1 MKKNVQCL
9 LPLITLLLL
18 SLFNAGCTGTPA
30 SSTESTP
37 PIATPSIGY
46 AATLRVTDT
55 YVPIPTEETKVVSIW
70 IDPEIR
76 YFPFLE
82 NLAIPDAY
90 LVENKAES
98 NFWIEIEKESNK
110 PTEIIYEDF
119 FVLAVPFV
127 NQTKNVSYENL
138 KKTWMQ
144 NSQSQKQI
152 LWIYPEDEIN
162 FEKIF
167 EGKPGSQVISSIEK
181 PDQCE
186 DDNCWKLINFNH
198 IDPEWRVVTVD
209 DQSPLNSDF
218 DASQYKLIFRVY
230 LNQNENQTEEMTLPI
245 IMERQTNFD
254 PDLLTSVLMTGTT
267 AMVRNTAAQ
276 IEQMGADFPSKNLKW
291 LFDTIN
297 ITHVSNEVSFYSDCP
312 PAIPVRKEMRFCSD
326 PGYIEVLKRM
336 GVDVVELTGNH
347 LLDWGPDAF
356 LETLTI
362 YEENGIQT
370 YGGGR
375 TIEEAEK
382 PLVIEHNGNKIAFL
396 GCNLPGPENNWVS
409 DDRPGSLACHLDELA
424 ETIST
429 LREDGI
435 NPIFTFQHNEFNTFR
450 ATQQMRDDF
459 WQMANAGAVI
469 VSGSQA
475 HYPQGIDFVNSSF
488 IHYGLGNFL
497 FDQMY
502 TYWGMATIDV
512 HYFYENLYINTHQY
526 PIINEKFGQPRLMN
540 EEEAALLLDK
550 IYASSFYYLAENP

>member
-55 YVPIPTEETKVVSIW
+55 YVPIPTEGTKVVSIW

-76 YFPFLE
+76 YHPYLE

-90 LVENKAES
+90 LGENKAES

-198 IDPEWRVVTVD
+198 IDPEWRVVTID
-209 DQSPLNSDF
+209 NQSPLNSDF

-230 LNQNENQTEEMTLPI
+230 LNQNENQTKEMTLPI

-429 LREDGI
+429 LREEGI

-512 HYFYENLYINTHQY
+512 HYFYGNQYINIHQY
-526 PIINEKFGQPRLMN
+526 PIINENFGQPRLMN

>member
-76 YFPFLE
+76 YHPYLE

-90 LVENKAES
+90 LGENKAES

-429 LREDGI
+429 LREEGI

-512 HYFYENLYINTHQY
+512 HYFYGNQYINTHQY
-526 PIINEKFGQPRLMN
+526 PIINENFGQPRLMN

>member
-76 YFPFLE
+76 YHPYLE

-90 LVENKAES
+90 LGENKAES

-429 LREDGI
+429 LREEGI

-459 WQMANAGAVI
+459 WQVANAGAVI

>member
-76 YFPFLE
+76 YHPYLE

-90 LVENKAES
+90 LGENKAES

-526 PIINEKFGQPRLMN
+526 PIINENFGQPRLMN